1 MIEIKLISK
10 ILKRNIIHNYNY
22 LINKIYNVI
31 VKTFMNNIAVF
42 KKKNY
47 IYFVNVKKLNNHFIY
62 NFEIIREEILTSLT
76 NKSWDKICLS

>member
-1 MIEIKLISK
+1 VIERKLISK

-31 VKTFMNNIAVF
+31 VKTFMNNITVF

-47 IYFVNVKKLNNHFIY
+47 IYFINIKKLNNHFIY
-62 NFEIIREEILTSLT
+62 NFEIIREEILTSLI
-76 NKSWDKICLS
+76 NKVERKFV

>member
-1 MIEIKLISK
+1 MIERKLISK

-62 NFEIIREEILTSLT
+62 NFEIIKEEILTSFT
-76 NKSWDKICLS
+76 NKVERKFV

>member
-1 MIEIKLISK
+1 MIERKLISK

-31 VKTFMNNIAVF
+31 VKTFMNNIAVL

-47 IYFVNVKKLNNHFIY
+47 IYFVNFKKLNNHFIY

-76 NKSWDKICLS
+76 NKVERKFV

>member
-1 MIEIKLISK
+1 VIERKLISK

-31 VKTFMNNIAVF
+31 VKTFMNNITVF
-42 KKKNY
+42 KKKKFV
-47 IYFVNVKKLNNHFIY
+47 YFVNITKLNNHFIY

-76 NKSWDKICLS
+76 NKVERKFV

>member
-1 MIEIKLISK
+1 MIKSYVVSK
-10 ILKRNIIHNYNY
+10 ILKKNIIHNYNY
-22 LINKIYNVI
+22 LINKIYNII

-76 NKSWDKICLS
+76 NKVERKFV

>member
-1 MIEIKLISK
+1 MIERKLISK

-31 VKTFMNNIAVF
+31 VNTFMNNITVF

-47 IYFVNVKKLNNHFIY
+47 IYFVNFKKLNNHFIY

-76 NKSWDKICLS
+76 NKVERKFV

>member
-31 VKTFMNNIAVF
+31 VKTFMNNITVF

-47 IYFVNVKKLNNHFIY
+47 IYFVYVKKLNNHFIY

-76 NKSWDKICLS
+76 NKVERKFV

>member
-1 MIEIKLISK
+1 MIERKLISK

-31 VKTFMNNIAVF
+31 VKTFMNNITVF

-47 IYFVNVKKLNNHFIY
+47 IYFVNIKKLNNHFIY
-62 NFEIIREEILTSLT
+62 NFEIIREEILTSFT
-76 NKSWDKICLS
+76 NKVERKFV

>member
-1 MIEIKLISK
+1 MIERILISK

-31 VKTFMNNIAVF
+31 VKTFMNNITVF

-62 NFEIIREEILTSLT
+62 NFEIIREEILTSFT
-76 NKSWDKICLS
+76 NKVERKFV

>member
-1 MIEIKLISK
+1 MIESNVISK

-31 VKTFMNNIAVF
+31 AKTFMNNITVF

-47 IYFVNVKKLNNHFIY
+47 ICFVNVKKLNNHFIY

-76 NKSWDKICLS
+76 NKVERKFV

>member
-1 MIEIKLISK
+1 MIERKLISK

-31 VKTFMNNIAVF
+31 IKTFMNNITVF

-47 IYFVNVKKLNNHFIY
+47 IYFVNVKKLNNHLIY
-62 NFEIIREEILTSLT
+62 NFEIIREEILTSLN
-76 NKSWDKICLS
+76 NKVERKFV

>member
-1 MIEIKLISK
+1 MIERKLISK

-31 VKTFMNNIAVF
+31 VKTFMNNITVF

-47 IYFVNVKKLNNHFIY
+47 IYFVNIEKLNNHLIY
-62 NFEIIREEILTSLT
+62 NFEIIREEILTYLN
-76 NKSWDKICLS
+76 NKVERKFV

>member
-1 MIEIKLISK
+1 MIERKLISK

-31 VKTFMNNIAVF
+31 VKTFMNNITVL

-47 IYFVNVKKLNNHFIY
+47 IYFVNFKKLNNHFIY
-62 NFEIIREEILTSLT
+62 NF
-76 NKSWDKICLS
+76 

>member
-1 MIEIKLISK
+1 MIERKLISK

-31 VKTFMNNIAVF
+31 VKKFMNNITVF

-47 IYFVNVKKLNNHFIY
+47 IYFVNIEKLNNHLIY
-62 NFEIIREEILTSLT
+62 NFEIIREEILTYLN
-76 NKSWDKICLS
+76 NKVERKFV

>member
-1 MIEIKLISK
+1 MIERKLISK

-31 VKTFMNNIAVF
+31 VKTFMNNITVF
-42 KKKNY
+42 KKKKFV
-47 IYFVNVKKLNNHFIY
+47 YFVNITKLNNHFIY

-76 NKSWDKICLS
+76 NKVERKFV

>member
-1 MIEIKLISK
+1 VIERKLISK

-31 VKTFMNNIAVF
+31 VKTFMNNITVF

-47 IYFVNVKKLNNHFIY
+47 IYFVNIEKLNNHLIY
-62 NFEIIREEILTSLT
+62 NFEIIREEILTYLN
-76 NKSWDKICLS
+76 NKVERKFV

>member
-1 MIEIKLISK
+1 VIERKLISK

-76 NKSWDKICLS
+76 NKVEREFA